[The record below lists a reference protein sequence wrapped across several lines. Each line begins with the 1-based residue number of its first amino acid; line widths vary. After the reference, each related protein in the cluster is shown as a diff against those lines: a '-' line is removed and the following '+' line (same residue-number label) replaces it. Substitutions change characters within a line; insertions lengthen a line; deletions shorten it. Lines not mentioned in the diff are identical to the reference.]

1 MAPASPSVEE
11 SDTLPLVVRVLD
23 RAGDSVPGAV
33 ATLIVLD
40 TAALRVDSA
49 GVGVIGR
56 VPATAARVVASSGN
70 LRSDPLSIRVLAAA
84 DSIGATGS
92 AVLTVAAADSQSG
105 PLATAV
111 LDLTTTPGEATPL
124 SGRPVRY
131 SIAFP
136 GFADLASAT
145 AVFGNDS
152 LAATVLTAAG
162 GTTSVVVKR
171 RGVAQ
176 PDSAVILASAV
187 RGTGATVP
195 GSPVRFVVRFQ

>member
-1 MAPASPSVEE
+1 MTQANPSVEE
-11 SDTLPLVVRVLD
+11 YDTLPLVVRVLD
-23 RAGDSVPGAV
+23 RAGEAIAGAPV
-33 ATLIVLD
+33 ALLVLD
-40 TAALRVDSA
+40 TAALAVDSP

-56 VPATAARVVASSGN
+56 APATAARVVAASGN
-70 LRSDPLSIRVLAAA
+70 LRSDPLTVRVLAAA
-84 DSIGATGS
+84 DSLGGTGS
-92 AVLTVAAADSQSG
+92 SALTVAAADSQSG

-111 LDLTTTPGEATPL
+111 LDLTTTPGQAVPL

-131 SIAFP
+131 SIVFPAFA
-136 GFADLASAT
+136 GLASAT
-145 AVFGNDS
+145 AVLGNDS

-171 RGVAQ
+171 RGAAQ
-176 PDSAVILASAV
+176 PDSAVVLASAV

>member
-1 MAPASPSVEE
+1 
-11 SDTLPLVVRVLD
+11 
-23 RAGDSVPGAV
+23 
-33 ATLIVLD
+33 
-40 TAALRVDSA
+40 
-49 GVGVIGR
+49 
-56 VPATAARVVASSGN
+56 VVAASGN

-136 GFADLASAT
+136 VFADLASAT
-145 AVFGNDS
+145 AVLGNDS

-171 RGVAQ
+171 RGAAQ
-176 PDSAVILASAV
+176 PDSAVVLATAV
-187 RGTGATVP
+187 RGAGATVP